1 WLLVIGYW
9 LLVIGY
15 WLLVIGYW
23 LLVKFRLPI
32 TQELARLLV
41 WEIGD
46 RASYSLESFEF
57 DYCTKSDKK

>member
-1 WLLVIGYW
+1 LVIGYWLLVIGYW

-23 LLVKFRLPI
+23 LPI
-32 TQELARLLV
+32 TQELDRLLV
-41 WEIGD
+41 WETGD